1 MFTVIIFIA
10 VLAVLVLAHEFG
22 HFIVA
27 KRAGVRVEEFGFG
40 FPPRFVGIQRIH
52 DHGKKKWRIIWGA
65 KPLVG
70 QGYNYVD
77 SGNTVYSLNWL
88 PLGGF
93 VSLKGENGEF
103 ADEKDGFRQQKAW
116 IRLLVLSAGVLM
128 NLLLAAVLL
137 SFGFMR
143 GIPMDVEPAR
153 AHARVT
159 GAHVGIVSVLS
170 GTPAA
175 EAGIIE
181 GDIVKGVDDQLQIH
195 LIDLQHYINTR
206 AGTPVSF
213 RIERN
218 GTAFDKQIT
227 PITLPQT
234 GKGGI
239 GVALAETGLVSYS
252 PPWAVV
258 EGFRSAG
265 VLTWET
271 LKGFGQL
278 ITGLFQGQKIAE
290 GVTGPVGIAVLTGKV
305 ARMGFVY
312 LLQFMAILSI
322 NLAILNIIPFPA
334 LDGGR
339 VLFVIIEM
347 FRRGK
352 PVDKNIERTV
362 HAIGF
367 TLLILLVLVV
377 TFNDLSVM
385 RGAFSGFFKRLF

>member
-1 MFTVIIFIA
+1 MLTVIIFIA
-10 VLAVLVLAHEFG
+10 VLAVLVFAHEFG

-40 FPPRFVGIQRIH
+40 FPPRFAGIQRIH
-52 DHGKKKWRIIWGA
+52 EHGKKKWRVIWGA

-103 ADEKDGFRQQKAW
+103 ADAKDGFRQQKSW
-116 IRLLVLSAGVLM
+116 VRLLVLSAGVLM

-143 GIPMDVEPAR
+143 GIPMDVEDAR
-153 AHARVT
+153 PHAQVSE
-159 GAHVGIVSVLS
+159 AHVGIMSVLP

-175 EAGIIE
+175 DAGIIA
-181 GDIVKGVDDQLQIH
+181 GDVVKGVDDQPNIH
-195 LIDLQHYINTR
+195 LIDLQHYINAR
-206 AGTPVSF
+206 AGVQVNF
-213 RIERN
+213 HIERN
-218 GTAFDKQIT
+218 GTAFDKNVT
-227 PITLPQT
+227 PIVLPQT

-265 VLTWET
+265 VMTWET

-278 ITGLFQGQKIAE
+278 ITGLFKGQKLAE

-339 VLFVIIEM
+339 VLFVIIEL

-367 TLLILLVLVV
+367 TLLIILVLIV
-377 TFNDLSVM
+377 TFNDLSAM
-385 RGAFSGFFKRLF
+385 RGVFAGFFKRIF

>member
-1 MFTVIIFIA
+1 MFTLIVFIA
-10 VLAVLVLAHEFG
+10 VLAVLVFAHECG

-27 KRAGVRVEEFGFG
+27 KKSGVRVEEFGFG
-40 FPPRFVGIQRIH
+40 FPPRVAGIQRISL
-52 DHGKKKWRIIWGA
+52 HGKKKWRVIWGA

-70 QGYNYVD
+70 QGYNYVAE
-77 SGNTVYSLNWL
+77 GNTVYSLNWL

-93 VSLKGENGEF
+93 VALKGENGEF
-103 ADEKDGFRQQKAW
+103 EEDKDSFRKQKAGV
-116 IRLLVLSAGVLM
+116 RLLVLCAGVLM

-143 GIPMDVEPAR
+143 GIPMDVESAG
-153 AHARVT
+153 AHAYIQNAQVD
-159 GAHVGIVSVLS
+159 IVSVLA

-175 EAGIIE
+175 DAGIAP
-181 GDIVKGVDDQLQIH
+181 DDRVDGVDNQTRMHLANLQ
-195 LIDLQHYINTR
+195 QYINAR
-206 AGTPVSF
+206 AGIPITMHISRNGVARDVRLTPV
-213 RIERN
+213 ILKE
-218 GTAFDKQIT
+218 
-227 PITLPQT
+227 T
-234 GKGGI
+234 GKGGV
-239 GVALAETGLVSYS
+239 GVAFAETGIISYS
-252 PPWAVV
+252 PWYATI
-258 EGFRSAG
+258 EGFRSAA

-278 ITGLFQGQKIAE
+278 IAGLFQGQKLAQE
-290 GVTGPVGIAVLTGKV
+290 VTGPVGIAVLTGKV
-305 ARMGFVY
+305 ARMGFSY

-322 NLAILNIIPFPA
+322 NLAIINIIPFPA

-367 TLLILLVLVV
+367 TLLIILVLVV
-377 TFNDLSVM
+377 TFNDLNSLHGVFA
-385 RGAFSGFFKRLF
+385 GVFKKLF